1 MGKRVMK
8 EGGKSPIVALA
19 GLTEQRQRLG
29 GQIERAVGRV
39 MAHGQFILGPE
50 VAQLERKLAAF
61 CGARHCITCASG
73 TDALQLLLMAEGIGP
88 GDAVF
93 VPAFGFVATAEVVPL
108 VGAIPIFVD
117 VRRDSFNMDPSSL
130 KAAIGLAQR
139 CGLRPRCAIAVDLFG
154 QPADYDAIHAVAGPH
169 GMAVIADAAQSFG
182 ASLHG
187 RPVGKLAHHTATSFY
202 PSKPLGCY
210 GDGGAVFTDDA
221 RVADLLR
228 SLRVHGQGRCRYD
241 NPRIGLNSRLDT
253 LQAAILLAK
262 LDLFAN
268 EVALRQAKAQR
279 YTVGLGDAVQVP
291 RLSAGA
297 ASVWAQYTLVVQGR
311 NELAALCRQAGI
323 PTAVYYPL
331 PLHAQRG
338 YRRFPASP
346 TGLTNAEWLAER
358 VISLPIHPYL
368 DDDAQD
374 EIIHVVRKG
383 IRTIGKVTLDALP
396 A

>member
-1 MGKRVMK
+1 MGEHISKD
-8 EGGKSPIVALA
+8 GGKSTIVSLA
-19 GLTEQRQRLG
+19 GLTEQCQLLG
-29 GQIERAVGRV
+29 EQVEQAIGRV
-39 MAHGQFILGPE
+39 IAHGQFILGPE

-73 TDALQLLLMAEGIGP
+73 TDALQLLLMAEGIGA

-108 VGAIPIFVD
+108 VGATPIFVD
-117 VRRDSFNMDPSSL
+117 VQRDSFNLDPSSL
-130 KAAIGLAQR
+130 EAAIGLAQR
-139 CGLRPRCAIAVDLFG
+139 CGLRPRCVIAVDLFG

-169 GMAVIADAAQSFG
+169 GMTVIADAAQSFG

-187 RPVGKLAHHTATSFY
+187 RPVGKLADHTATSFY

-210 GDGGAVFTDDA
+210 GDGGAIFTDDA
-221 RVADLLR
+221 GVADLLR
-228 SLRVHGQGRCRYD
+228 SLRVHGQGPSKHD

-262 LDLFAN
+262 LDVFAN
-268 EVALRQAKAQR
+268 EVAVRQAKARR
-279 YTVGLGDAVQVP
+279 YTAGLGDVVQVP

-297 ASVWAQYTLVVQGR
+297 ASVWAQYTLVMQGR
-311 NELAALCRQAGI
+311 NELAALCHQAGI
-323 PTAVYYPL
+323 PTAVYYPV

-338 YRRFPASP
+338 YRHFPASP
-346 TGLTNAEWLAER
+346 AGLANAEWLAER
-358 VISLPIHPYL
+358 VISLPIHAYL

-374 EIIHVVRKG
+374 EIIQALRKG
-383 IRTIGKVTLDALP
+383 IQTIGKVTLDALH